1 MGHAN
6 DGRIVQM
13 HYAQRNRAPF
23 AGEYEAIGSPRQSI
37 SPLLWTKKCEGPAG
51 VQTGALVSEG
61 LGGGPDLRQRQTT
74 LTLRDQQ

>member
-13 HYAQRNRAPF
+13 HYAQRNRARF
-23 AGEYEAIGSPRQSI
+23 AGEYEAIGNPRQWI
-37 SPLLWTKKCEGPAG
+37 GPLPRAKTCEGPAG

-61 LGGGPDLRQRQTT
+61 LGGGPDLRQQQTT

>member
-23 AGEYEAIGSPRQSI
+23 AGEYEAIGSPRQWI
-37 SPLLWTKKCEGPAG
+37 SPLLWAMRPRWGADR
-51 VQTGALVSEG
+51 ALVSDG